1 VASVA
6 YRDPSP
12 RPRLGRRVSAFFHR
26 HPRVRLAALLALPVA
41 WLLVVYIG
49 SLAVLLVA
57 SFWQTDPFTSEVVHT
72 FTLDNFRKLWERDV
86 YRHVAWRTIRMAAL
100 VTVADAV
107 LAFPIAYYMARV
119 ASRRTRG
126 ILIVAVVMPLWASYL
141 VKAYAWRTMLAH
153 EGALNW
159 ALAPIGL
166 AGPGLTDTGLWLVF
180 TYLWLP
186 FMILPIYAGLE
197 RIPNSLLEASADLG
211 ARSLHTFVRVILPL
225 AFPAVVA
232 GSIFTFSLTLGDYI
246 APGLITSEQFIGTV
260 IYSIRGQA
268 LPLAAAY
275 TFVPIAIMVL
285 YLFLA
290 RKLGAW
296 VMLRLGAAATLVFL
310 YAPLIVIGLYAFNAQ
325 VTQGW
330 PIQDWSTKWFRV
342 AYEDEAVRQALWL
355 SVQAALLATLVAMV
369 LGTLLSLAV
378 SRYAFF
384 GRETVSFIVILPIAL
399 PGIITGLALQTTF
412 QNMGI
417 AFGLLTIIIGHATF
431 CIVVVYNNA
440 LARLRRLSGS
450 FEEASADLGA
460 DSWQTFRYV
469 TFPEL
474 RTPLLAG
481 ALLAFALSFDE
492 VIVTLFTSGAQQTL
506 PIWIFANLQRPRELP
521 VVNVVALFV
530 LVASIIPVYFAQRL
544 SRGVA
549 TGVPVG
555 EK

>member
-1 VASVA
+1 M
-6 YRDPSP
+6 
-12 RPRLGRRVSAFFHR
+12 
-26 HPRVRLAALLALPVA
+26 RLAALLALPVA
-41 WLLVVYIG
+41 WLLGVYIG
-49 SLAVLLVA
+49 SLASLLVA

-72 FTLDNFRKLWERDV
+72 FTLDNFRTLWDRDV
-86 YRHVAWRTIRMAAL
+86 YRNVAWRTVRMAAM

-119 ASRRTRG
+119 ASPRMRG

-159 ALAPIGL
+159 ALAPLGL
-166 AGPGLTDTGLWLVF
+166 AGPGLTETGLWLVF

-186 FMILPIYAGLE
+186 FMILPVYAGLE
-197 RIPNSLLEASADLG
+197 RIPSSLLEASADLG
-211 ARSLHTFVRVILPL
+211 ARSLQTFFRVILPL

-275 TFVPIAIMVL
+275 TFVPIAIMIRL
-285 YLFLA
+285 PRGAEA
-290 RKLGAW
+290 RRLREPLMAEPLTTRIL
-296 VMLRLGAAATLVFL
+296 LRLGAAATLAFL
-310 YAPLIVIGLYAFNAQ
+310 YAPLVVIGLYAFNAQ

-369 LGTLLSLAV
+369 LGTLLSLGV
-378 SRYAFF
+378 SRYSFF

-412 QNMGI
+412 QNFGI
-417 AFGLLTIIIGHATF
+417 AFGLLTIVVGHATF

-440 LARLRRLSGS
+440 LARLRRLSALVRGGVGRPRRRLL
-450 FEEASADLGA
+450 ADLPLRDLPGA
-460 DSWQTFRYV
+460 ARRRS
-469 TFPEL
+469 
-474 RTPLLAG
+474 LAG

-521 VVNVVALFV
+521 VVNVVALV
-530 LVASIIPVYFAQRL
+530 RPRARRS
-544 SRGVA
+544 SRS
-549 TGVPVG
+549 TSRRS
-555 EK
+555 